1 MTNEAQLREKLRA
14 LCLLAS
20 EAFSLLDP
28 EPHAPALTL
37 AWDSELKKMPL
48 RTKIRRRD
56 RQKRYFWNSLKRS
69 YPKCRNF
76 LEPLTS

>member
-48 RTKIRRRD
+48 RIHRKGFPITTQQNNLWIVSGKETYSW
-56 RQKRYFWNSLKRS
+56 RYLMS
-69 YPKCRNF
+69 
-76 LEPLTS
+76 